1 MEDKTFIDS
10 LSTTEYDGLPWLNSD
25 NKTLK
30 PFGMIRQRQIR
41 LKALSMPVNPK
52 AKSCPADASY
62 KVSEHY
68 NLMEKLGVGAY
79 SEVRRGIHKKTEE
92 VFAVKV
98 SKGSTS
104 CKLLKNEAELLKIL
118 SSEHIPK
125 FYEFKHDSKSKRS
138 YLVMEYIKGLSL
150 DQYIIKNG
158 TISEEEAK
166 SFLSQLI
173 KAVKELHSH
182 GIAHRDIK
190 PQNILITEDKK
201 IVLIDFNISKMRVV
215 RETDTESRFK
225 SIFFTQISSPMYS
238 APEIV
243 SSECYSE
250 SVDIWGIGIAYA
262 EMLFNIS
269 EQLSQIK
276 SKTYFDFICDLQ
288 DSDEISSES
297 INYLKQMLSDKPDLR
312 PTISELFAEF
322 CE

>member
-1 MEDKTFIDS
+1 MEDKTTLES
-10 LSTTEYDGLPWLNSD
+10 LSTIEYEGLPCLNSD

-30 PFGMIRQRQIR
+30 PFGIARQRQVR
-41 LKALSMPVNPK
+41 LKALSMPVCSK
-52 AKSCPADASY
+52 IKSVPLDASY
-62 KVSEHY
+62 KISEHY
-68 NLMEKLGVGAY
+68 NLMQKLGVGAY
-79 SEVRRGIHKKTEE
+79 GEVRRGVHKKTEQ

-98 SKGSTS
+98 CKGTTS
-104 CKLLKNEAELLKIL
+104 CNLLKNEAEFLKIL
-118 SSEHIPK
+118 SCEHIPK
-125 FYEFKHDSKSKRS
+125 FCEFNHDSKSNKS
-138 YLVMEYIKGLSL
+138 YLVMEYINGLSL

-158 TISEEEAK
+158 TVSEEEAK

-201 IVLIDFNISKMRVV
+201 ILLIDFNISKMKVV
-215 RETDTESRFK
+215 REIDPESRFK

-269 EQLSQIK
+269 EQVQQIK
-276 SKTYFDFICDLQ
+276 SKTYYDFICDLQ
-288 DSDEISSES
+288 DSDEVSSES
-297 INYLKQMLSDKPDLR
+297 VSYLKQMLSNKPDSR
-312 PTISELFAEF
+312 PTIAELFTEF